1 MQRRLAAIL
10 SADVVGYSRLM
21 GDDEAGTLIAL
32 KAHRE
37 ACIDPAVEAHNGRIV
52 KLMGDGALVEF
63 ASVVDAV
70 QCAAAVQDGIAARN
84 AEVPA
89 DKRIEFRIG
98 VNLGDVIVEGDDIY
112 GDGVNVAARL
122 QELCAPG
129 GVAVSAVVFDQVD
142 GKLDLAFDDLGEKRA
157 KNIAKPLRV
166 YSARLDGAEPAAAD
180 PPAEPLALPDKPS
193 IAVLP
198 FTNLSG
204 DAEQEY
210 LADGITEDVI
220 AALAKNRWFFVIDR
234 NSTFTYKGQT
244 PDTKQVARELGVRYV
259 LEGSVRK
266 AGNRVRVA
274 AQLVDATAG
283 TQVWAERYDRVI
295 EDIFELKDDMTR
307 TIVGV
312 VEPEVRAFERERAA
326 RKPPESLVSRFRSS
340 HDFRL
345 LFSGFDCSE
354 AEPLDG
360 GEDVI
365 GGFGPFEG
373 FGVLVCR
380 VDVVEDG
387 ALQLLGGAMDA
398 APDLFVGQQ
407 PEPALDLVEPGGA
420 GGCEMGLPAR
430 PFGEPVADRLG
441 LVGPVVV
448 HDDVDVEISRDVRL
462 DEVEEFAELSGP
474 MARETFADDLSRG
487 DVEGREERGRA
498 VALVVVAAPL
508 RLPGA
513 HRQEGLG
520 TVQGLDL
527 ALFVDTENQ
536 GTIRR
541 RQIQTDDVADL
552 LHEEGIARQ
561 LEGLRAMRLQAEGPP
576 DAMNGRG
583 RVAARPRHRA
593 KAPMGRVRRRLF
605 QRQPDRF
612 RDGVIADLTRRAGAG
627 FVVQT
632 VEALRRI
639 AATPLAH
646 GVRARL
652 ETNGDLL
659 VLQPFRRRQDDPSPP
674 RKPLRRLATTRQRL
688 QFGALVIAQR
698 DRHRHSRHQSRLL
711 KTNRDIIISIY
722 RSRH

>member
-295 EDIFELKDDMTR
+295 EDIFELQDDMTR

-312 VEPEVRAFERERAA
+312 VEPELRAFERERAA
-326 RKPPESLVSRFRSS
+326 RKPPESL
-340 HDFRL
+340 
-345 LFSGFDCSE
+345 
-354 AEPLDG
+354 
-360 GEDVI
+360 
-365 GGFGPFEG
+365 
-373 FGVLVCR
+373 
-380 VDVVEDG
+380 
-387 ALQLLGGAMDA
+387 DA
-398 APDLFVGQQ
+398 W
-407 PEPALDLVEPGGA
+407 
-420 GGCEMGLPAR
+420 
-430 PFGEPVADRLG
+430 
-441 LVGPVVV
+441 
-448 HDDVDVEISRDVRL
+448 
-462 DEVEEFAELSGP
+462 
-474 MARETFADDLSRG
+474 ETY
-487 DVEGREERGRA
+487 
-498 VALVVVAAPL
+498 
-508 RLPGA
+508 
-513 HRQEGLG
+513 
-520 TVQGLDL
+520 
-527 ALFVDTENQ
+527 
-536 GTIRR
+536 
-541 RQIQTDDVADL
+541 
-552 LHEEGIARQ
+552 
-561 LEGLRAMRLQAEGPP
+561 
-576 DAMNGRG
+576 
-583 RVAARPRHRA
+583 HRA
-593 KAPMGRVRRRLF
+593 LWHMWLFTSEGVTEALRLF
-605 QRQPDRF
+605 QRARELDPTF
-612 RDGVIADLTRRAGAG
+612 AAAYAH
-627 FVVQT
+627 
-632 VEALRRI
+632 EAYTHYINLMVGY
-639 AATPLAH
+639 TS
-646 GVRARL
+646 VR
-652 ETNGDLL
+652 
-659 VLQPFRRRQDDPSPP
+659 
-674 RKPLRRLATTRQRL
+674 
-688 QFGALVIAQR
+688 
-698 DRHRHSRHQSRLL
+698 L
-711 KTNRDIIISIY
+711 KIE
-722 RSRH
+722 

>member
-142 GKLDLAFDDLGEKRA
+142 GKLDLAFDGLGEKRA

-295 EDIFELKDDMTR
+295 EDIFELQDDMTR

-345 LFSGFDCSE
+345 VFSGFDCSE

-612 RDGVIADLTRRAGAG
+612 CDGVIADLTRRAGAG

-711 KTNRDIIISIY
+711 KTNRDIIILIY
-722 RSRH
+722 RSGH